1 MLGLLASIEP
11 MGYLHLF
18 EIDMEVLHNFVM
30 LRVEGILVRG
40 RVLGRGSFV
49 SLRATGI
56 TSPMAPCSLC
66 VSL

>member
-30 LRVEGILVRG
+30 LRVCV
-40 RVLGRGSFV
+40 RVLGV
-49 SLRATGI
+49 LRVHVTCAT
-56 TSPMAPCSLC
+56 C
-66 VSL
+66 VHECVPVWTRIG